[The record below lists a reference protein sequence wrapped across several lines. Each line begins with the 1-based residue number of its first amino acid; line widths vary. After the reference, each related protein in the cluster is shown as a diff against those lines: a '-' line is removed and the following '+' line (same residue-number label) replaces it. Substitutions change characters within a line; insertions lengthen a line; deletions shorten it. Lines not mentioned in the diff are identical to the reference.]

1 MYKRQAQ
8 GNAIGDPLGEMAGRN
23 VLYLAREAASADVGS
38 DPEQDAA
45 VITDIENR
53 LLAARQQRPAVPVDD
68 KIVAEWNGYMLTT
81 LALAG
86 RLLDEPRYIEAA
98 KDAAGFLMQS
108 LYDEASGT
116 LHRDWRGGRRGVA
129 GFSAD
134 YAAMAEGLLMLY
146 KVTGERRWLRLS
158 RSLVDS
164 MLARFRDDAAGGFYL
179 ATADKQLW
187 LREKPASDGA
197 SLAVNTV
204 AIHVL
209 LDLARLAGE
218 PAYADL
224 ARQTA
229 AWLQAQQDNNPAGM
243 TYALIRW
250 PELLR
255 SASPVRQEPPG

>member
-1 MYKRQAQ
+1 MSAQ
-8 GNAIGDPLGEMAGRN
+8 ENATPAL
-23 VLYLAREAASADVGS
+23 VLSF
-38 DPEQDAA
+38 
-45 VITDIENR
+45 
-53 LLAARQQRPAVPVDD
+53 
-68 KIVAEWNGYMLTT
+68 IVN
-81 LALAG
+81 
-86 RLLDEPRYIEAA
+86 I
-98 KDAAGFLMQS
+98 
-108 LYDEASGT
+108 
-116 LHRDWRGGRRGVA
+116 
-129 GFSAD
+129 
-134 YAAMAEGLLMLY
+134 
-146 KVTGERRWLRLS
+146 
-158 RSLVDS
+158 
-164 MLARFRDDAAGGFYL
+164 FRDDAAGGFYL

-218 PAYADL
+218 PAYADR